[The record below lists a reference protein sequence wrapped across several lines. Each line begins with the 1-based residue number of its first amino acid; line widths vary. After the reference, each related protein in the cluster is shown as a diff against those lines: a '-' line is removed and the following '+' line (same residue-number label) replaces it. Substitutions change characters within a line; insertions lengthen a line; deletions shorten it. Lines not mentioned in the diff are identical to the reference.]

1 MDFRR
6 HMFGAKTS
14 TEVPTQQRVP
24 GLCREDRARIEAA
37 RSEQLVREILQHR
50 DRNAAA
56 RTAANVAFDKAQSE
70 GQSRTASLE
79 RADVAYAD
87 ARAAWK
93 LSLI

>member
-1 MDFRR
+1 MDLLR

-14 TEVPTQQRVP
+14 VPAQQPAR
-24 GLCREDRARIEAA
+24 GLRRNDAA
-37 RSEQLVREILQHR
+37 RSEQLARQILEHR

-56 RTAANVAFDKAQSE
+56 RAAANVAFDKAQSE
-70 GQSRTASLE
+70 GQSRTASLA